1 MAEKA
6 DLFYAYDGL
15 IYSTN
20 QVSLQWVFD
29 IIIGLFDKFGIITN
43 VKKMLIMVCQT
54 GPIERQNYSTL
65 YGRQMTRKG

>member
-29 IIIGLFDKFGIITN
+29 IIIGIFDNFGIIAN
-43 VKKMLIMVCQT
+43 VAKMLDMMYHPGTIS
-54 GPIERQNYSTL
+54 RQKYST
-65 YGRQMTRKG
+65 